1 MIKVCPTCA
10 LSFEAY
16 RKTKYC
22 SVACGAATTRLLICP
37 TCSNEF
43 VSNRSKT
50 VYCSQACNNAP
61 NKLSPLLRK
70 ARDAFFNQ
78 RCASRA
84 RGIGWEMTFEEWWE
98 VWQKSGKWT
107 ERGRGHGKYQMARFG
122 DSGPYNVAN
131 VKIITSDANLAER
144 ESLAGELSATAKLT
158 NEDIVL
164 IREAEGLISRT
175 ELAAHYGI
183 NYWYVRDIQ
192 KHRSRPKG

>member
-1 MIKVCPTCA
+1 MTISNLIRVCPQCGTAFTSTHKTAKFCSRTCNG
-10 LSFEAY
+10 LFQ
-16 RKTKYC
+16 R
-22 SVACGAATTRLLICP
+22 
-37 TCSNEF
+37 N
-43 VSNRSKT
+43 
-50 VYCSQACNNAP
+50 
-61 NKLSPLLRK
+61 PLRRAK
-70 ARDAFFNQ
+70 DAFFDQ
-78 RCASRA
+78 RNAA
-84 RGIGWEMTFEEWWE
+84 KWRGIEWEMTFEEWWE
-98 VWQKSGKWT
+98 VWQKSGKWI

-122 DSGPYNVAN
+122 DSRPYTVAN

-175 ELAAHYGI
+175 ELATHYGI